1 MSPPDGAPAP
11 TLHTLDS
18 GLRVLLAPDARAQTV
33 AMGYFV
39 QTGARDELPAEM
51 GASHFLEHLMFKGS
65 EAVGGAELNARLD
78 ALGGHANAFTS
89 DEATVYHA
97 ASLPEHAPEL
107 LATLSVLLEPA
118 LRPEDIEVE
127 RDVIL
132 EEIAMYA
139 DQPEARVY
147 DALRAAYWGA
157 HPLGHQ
163 VLGTVQTVGALSPEV
178 LRRNFVARYGTSA
191 VTLVATGQLDPEA
204 VLAQAAQLS
213 AGWPRSGEPR
223 HTQVMAPTPG
233 LTLLQGAH
241 LGRLHVALSM
251 PGVAVSS
258 PLREAAA
265 VLSEII
271 SGENGRLYWALLD
284 TGLADSADLGHAEY
298 QETGVFEGGF
308 SCDPGRGAEV
318 LRLYRQVLQGVQ
330 RGGVTDAEVRRA
342 ARKLAV
348 STLLRAETPQGQLFG
363 LGMEFLALNRAVTVQ
378 EAVDRVA
385 GVTVQD
391 VAALLALRP
400 FDLQVVVALGQ
411 SEALQALESAFGE
424 DVPVAEPGNG

>member
-1 MSPPDGAPAP
+1 VSGQP
-11 TLHTLDS
+11 TLQVPTPTVHTLPN
-18 GLRVLLAPDARAQTV
+18 GLRVLLAPDPQAQTV

-39 QTGARDELPAEM
+39 QTGARDEQAGEM
-51 GASHFLEHLMFKGS
+51 GASHFLEHLMFKGNA
-65 EAVGGAELNARLD
+65 AVGGPELNARLD

-97 ASLPEHAPEL
+97 ASLPEHAGEL

-127 RDVIL
+127 RGVIL

-163 VLGTVQTVGALSPEV
+163 VLGTVQTVGNLSPEV
-178 LRRNFVARYGTSA
+178 LRRNFLARYGAGA
-191 VTLVATGQLDPEA
+191 VTLVATGQIEPEA
-204 VLAQAAQLS
+204 VLAQAAAIS
-213 AGWPRSGEPR
+213 AGWPPSRQPR
-223 HTQVMAPTPG
+223 QTQLLTPAAG
-233 LTLLQGAH
+233 LTLLPDDS

-265 VLSEII
+265 VLSEIV

-284 TGLADSADLGHAEY
+284 TGLADGADLGHAEY

-318 LRLYRQVLQGVQ
+318 LRIYRQVLDDVQ
-330 RGGVTDAEVRRA
+330 QGGVTDHEVRRA

-348 STLLRAETPQGQLFG
+348 STLLRSETPQGQLFG
-363 LGMEFLALNRAVTVQ
+363 LGMEFLSLNRVVTTQQAVEQIASVSR
-378 EAVDRVA
+378 E
-385 GVTVQD
+385 D

-400 FDLQVVVALGQ
+400 FETQVAVALGK
-411 SEALQALESAFGE
+411 SGALQALESVFKG
-424 DVPVAEPGNG
+424 